1 VIELGAFVEKKDRTI
16 IPRWRTFHTTASLG
30 EIELRAAPSAGDA
43 SVTDFLSDKLSEW
56 KELKTLWHAT
66 DLVGS
71 AIVLGREKEAAEAAD
86 FITAPDSG
94 ALEPARVIAS
104 LVHSGNTKQDTQIA
118 FADEDDLA
126 FTYRAI
132 HALREQAAEQP
143 RNSILWVDLALA
155 YTILGRFEQA
165 ERAIRAALRY
175 GGNNRFVLRSSARF
189 YIHTGD
195 FDLAHSILLKA
206 EATPHDPWLMAA
218 EIAAATAGKLHP
230 ELVKAAKS
238 MIADRLFSPK
248 DLSELAGAVGTV
260 ELENGNHG
268 PARRFFK
275 NALIAPNEN
284 SVAQVEWASDKITG
298 LTVDPTEMHIPRLFE
313 ARAWDAFFKGNW
325 DIALKDAKSWLLDQ
339 RFSSRP
345 VLLAG
350 YLSMEIFGNYK
361 QASRILEAGRIAN
374 PDDLLLRNDLAYCYV
389 QQGRIAEAWELMNS
403 VDENAMS
410 VPVRIA
416 PIATIGLL
424 NFRSNQP
431 AQGRERYAEAI
442 ALADRAQLPAH
453 KAAAAI
459 ILAREEIRLNSEF
472 APEAIRQAQNATA
485 KFPRKDLVL
494 MFDRLPKQAT
504 K

>member
-1 VIELGAFVEKKDRTI
+1 MGAFVEKKDRTI
-16 IPRWRTFHTTASLG
+16 IPRWRTFRTTASLG
-30 EIELRAAPSAGDA
+30 EIELGLAPSTDDA
-43 SVTDFLSDKLSEW
+43 NIADFLSDKLSEW

-71 AIVLGREKEAAEAAD
+71 AIVLGREQEATEAAD
-86 FITAPDSG
+86 FIAAPGSG
-94 ALEPARVIAS
+94 AMEPARAIAS
-104 LVHSGNTKQDTQIA
+104 LVHSGNAGQNVDTA
-118 FADEDDLA
+118 FSDQDDLV

-132 HALREQAAEQP
+132 HRLREQATEQP

-165 ERAIRAALRY
+165 ERAIRAALRF
-175 GGNNRFVLRSSARF
+175 GRNNRFVLRSAARF
-189 YIHTGD
+189 FIHIGD
-195 FDLAHSILLKA
+195 FDLAHSILLNA

-218 EIAAATAGKLHP
+218 EIAAATAGKLRP
-230 ELVKAAKS
+230 ELVKTAKL
-238 MIADRLFSPK
+238 MIADRLFSPR
-248 DLSELAGAVGTV
+248 DLTELAGAVGTV

-275 NALIAPNEN
+275 NALIEPNEN

-298 LTVDPTEMHIPRLFE
+298 LTVDPTAMPIPRLFE

-325 DIALKDAKSWLLDQ
+325 DTALNDAKSWLLDQ

-350 YLSMEIFGNYK
+350 YLSMEIFEDYK
-361 QASRILEAGRIAN
+361 QATRILEAGRIAN
-374 PDDLLLRNDLAYCYV
+374 PDDFLLRNDLAYCYV
-389 QQGRIAEAWELMNS
+389 QQGRIAEAWELMS
-403 VDENAMS
+403 CIDENAMS

-416 PIATIGLL
+416 PIATAGLL
-424 NFRSNQP
+424 KFRSNQP
-431 AQGRERYAEAI
+431 AQGRERYYEAI

-459 ILAREEIRLNSEF
+459 VLAREEIRLNSEF
-472 APEAIRQAQNATA
+472 APGAIKQAQNATA

-494 MFDRLPKQAT
+494 MLSRLPRQLT